1 MRTRTTVVALV
12 VFLGM
17 SGSAAAFDCPN
28 RFSAA
33 QGAIDKATQAMQGM
47 SNADQMKQV
56 HMLLDDAKLLLHGAK
71 HNHEKPQHKLD
82 HARAMAKAGSAEAYA
97 DAAAVLASK

>member
-1 MRTRTTVVALV
+1 MKVQSTLA
-12 VFLGM
+12 FLIAFGV

-28 RFSAA
+28 KFKSAQA
-33 QGAIDKATQAMQGM
+33 SIDAATGAIDGISDDNQK
-47 SNADQMKQV
+47 KQV
-56 HMLLDDAKLLLHGAK
+56 HMLLDDAKMLLHGAK

-82 HARAMAKAGSAEAYA
+82 HARSMAKADSAKAYA